1 MPDTHEPG
9 GEGEF
14 VILPDCAGALAPT
27 APGAEVLATHPSGR
41 PLLVGVL
48 HGDRL
53 LVSHAP
59 GGTVAVLGFCPVDR
73 PLLETRLAGART
85 PADLQK
91 AASGL
96 PGSHHAVVSSGG
108 TVRAWG
114 TLAHTRRLFYD
125 SGPTPVL
132 ASNRADFT
140 GVGATAL
147 DETALALRM
156 LLPGVPHPLS
166 DTTVWRGVRA
176 LPGDHFLEL
185 TPDGRARTGR
195 RWSPPEPELTRAQA
209 AVLLREA
216 LSRAVH
222 ARVETGAV
230 VSCDLSGGLDSTP
243 VAYLA
248 WQRAAR
254 LVALTLT
261 GLTSEDDDTGA
272 AVRAAGHMPG
282 ADHRLISADGLPHA
296 LEGLFDTRP
305 RHDEPFQGLQSARFL
320 ELARLARSAGSR
332 LHLTGHGGDE
342 VLTAP
347 PSYVHTLIRQHPL
360 SALKHLHGQRGLR
373 RWSVRQTW
381 QLVSDRRSYGAWLA
395 HSAQHLRSPMP
406 GQWRIPPPLWHQTL
420 RLPPWITA
428 QAAQAVADALTDA
441 ARRARPLAETR
452 TQHLALEN
460 IRTSGRIVRLVNQL
474 TAEAGVQTATP
485 YLDDHVVEI
494 CLATRPQERSSPWEF
509 KPLLR
514 EALAQTVPS
523 GMLQRSTKNDM
534 AEDVHTGLRG
544 QRRRLAS
551 LCDDSQLARLGL
563 IDAEELRQ
571 ACLAPQRPGPLP
583 AALILTLNCESWL
596 RGRASP
602 SHRTATGVTVP
613 GRPRP

>member
-14 VILPDCAGALAPT
+14 VILPDCDGVRART
-27 APGAEVLATHPSGR
+27 APGTEVLATHPSGR
-41 PLLVGVL
+41 PLIVGVL

-53 LVSHAP
+53 LVGRTP
-59 GGTVAVLGFCPVDR
+59 TGTVVLLGFCPVDR
-73 PLLETRLAGART
+73 RLLENRLAGTRT
-85 PADLQK
+85 PADMQR
-91 AASGL
+91 AVSGL
-96 PGSHHAVVSSGG
+96 PGSHHAVVSAGG

-114 TLAHTRRLFYD
+114 TLAHTRRLFY
-125 SGPTPVL
+125 GAGAQ
-132 ASNRADFT
+132 ASNRADT
-140 GVGATAL
+140 LAVGAAAL
-147 DETALALRM
+147 DETALALRL

-166 DTTVWRGVRA
+166 ETTVWQGIRS

-195 RWSPPEPELTRAQA
+195 RWSPPRPELTRAQA

-216 LSRAVH
+216 LSAAVH

-282 ADHRLISADGLPHA
+282 ADHRLIGAGGLPHA
-296 LEGLFDTRP
+296 LEGFFDTRP

-360 SALKHLHGQRGLR
+360 SALGHLYGQRGLR

-381 QLVSDRRSYGAWLA
+381 RMVSDRRPYGAWLA
-395 HSAQHLRSPMP
+395 HSARHLCSPMP
-406 GQWRIPPPLWHQTL
+406 GQWRVPPPLWHQTL

-428 QAAQAVADALTDA
+428 RAAQAVADALTDA

-460 IRTSGRIVRLVNQL
+460 IRTSGRIARLVNQL

-485 YLDDHVVEI
+485 YLDDRVVEI
-494 CLATRPQERSSPWEF
+494 CLATRPEERSSPWEF

-514 EALAQTVPS
+514 EALEPVVPR
-523 GMLQRSTKNDM
+523 GMLRRSTKNDM
-534 AEDVHTGLRG
+534 AEDVHTALRG
-544 QRRRLAS
+544 QRRRLAA
-551 LCDDSQLARLGL
+551 LCDGSLLAGMGL
-563 IDAEELRQ
+563 IDAGELRQ

-596 RGRASP
+596 RGRLSP
-602 SHRTATGVTVP
+602 TPRITAGGTVP
-613 GRPRP
+613 GGPGP

>member
-14 VILPDCAGALAPT
+14 VILPDRDGVLSPT
-27 APGAEVLATHPSGR
+27 VPGTGVLATHPSGR
-41 PLLVGVL
+41 PLIAGAL

-53 LVSHAP
+53 LVSRTPA
-59 GGTVAVLGFCPVDR
+59 GTVAVLGFCPVDR
-73 PLLETRLAGART
+73 RLLESRLAGSRT
-85 PADLQK
+85 PADMQR

-96 PGSHHAVVSSGG
+96 PGSHHVVVSSGG

-125 SGPTPVL
+125 TG
-132 ASNRADFT
+132 ARAANRADLLAA
-140 GVGATAL
+140 GATAL
-147 DETALALRM
+147 DETALALRL

-166 DTTVWRGVRA
+166 ETTVWQGVRS

-195 RWSPPEPELTRAQA
+195 RWSPPDPELTRSQA

-216 LSRAVH
+216 LSTAVH
-222 ARVETGAV
+222 ARVEAGGAV

-248 WQRAAR
+248 WQRAPR

-261 GLTSEDDDTGA
+261 GLTSEDDDTAA

-282 ADHRLISADGLPHA
+282 ADHRLIGVDGLPHA

-360 SALKHLHGQRGLR
+360 SALNHLYGQRGLR

-381 QLVSDRRSYGAWLA
+381 QLVGDRRSYGAWLA
-395 HSAQHLRSPMP
+395 HSARHLRSPMP
-406 GQWRIPPPLWHQTL
+406 GQWRVPPPLWHQAL

-428 QAAQAVADALTDA
+428 RAAQAVADALADA
-441 ARRARPLAETR
+441 ARQARPLAETR

-460 IRTSGRIVRLVNQL
+460 IRTSGRIARLVDQL
-474 TAEAGVQTATP
+474 TAEAGVHTATP
-485 YLDDHVVEI
+485 YLDDRVVEI
-494 CLATRPQERSSPWEF
+494 CLATRPEERSSPWEF

-514 EALAQTVPS
+514 EALARTVPH

-534 AEDVHTGLRG
+534 AEDVHAGLRG
-544 QRRRLAS
+544 QRRRLAA
-551 LCDDSQLARLGL
+551 LCEDSRLARMGL
-563 IDAEELRQ
+563 IDAGELRQ

-596 RGRASP
+596 RGRVSP
-602 SHRTATGVTVP
+602 TPRSIVGGTVTGGP
-613 GRPRP
+613 GP

>member
-14 VILPDCAGALAPT
+14 VVLPDCDGVRAPT
-27 APGAEVLATHPSGR
+27 APGTEVLATHPSGR
-41 PLLVGVL
+41 PLVVGVL

-53 LVSHAP
+53 LVSRTP
-59 GGTVAVLGFCPVDR
+59 TGTVAVLGFCPVDR
-73 PLLETRLAGART
+73 HLLESRLAGART
-85 PADLQK
+85 PADMQR
-91 AASGL
+91 AASSL
-96 PGSHHAVVSSGG
+96 PGSHHVVVSAGG

-125 SGPTPVL
+125 ARAL
-132 ASNRADFT
+132 ASNRADT
-140 GVGATAL
+140 LAVGATAL
-147 DETALALRM
+147 DETALALRL

-166 DTTVWRGVRA
+166 ETTVWQGVRS

-195 RWSPPEPELTRAQA
+195 RWSPPRPESTRAQT

-216 LSRAVH
+216 LRTAVH

-248 WQRAAR
+248 WQRATR

-282 ADHRLISADGLPHA
+282 ADHRLIGAGGLPHA
-296 LEGLFDTRP
+296 LEGLFDSRP

-360 SALKHLHGQRGLR
+360 SALNHLYGQRGLR

-381 QLVSDRRSYGAWLA
+381 RMVSDRRSYGAWLA
-395 HSAQHLRSPMP
+395 HSARHLRSPMP
-406 GQWRIPPPLWHQTL
+406 GQWRVPPPLWHQTL

-460 IRTSGRIVRLVNQL
+460 IRTSGRIARLVNQL

-485 YLDDHVVEI
+485 YLDDRVVEI
-494 CLATRPQERSSPWEF
+494 CLATRPEERSSPWEF

-514 EALAQTVPS
+514 EALEPAVPR

-534 AEDVHTGLRG
+534 AEDVHTALRG
-544 QRRRLAS
+544 QRHRLAA
-551 LCDDSQLARLGL
+551 LCDDSLLAGMGL
-563 IDAEELRQ
+563 IDAGELRQ

-596 RGRASP
+596 RARLSP
-602 SHRTATGVTVP
+602 RSRIAAGGTVP
-613 GRPRP
+613 GGPGP

>member
-14 VILPDCAGALAPT
+14 VILPDRDGVRAPT
-27 APGAEVLATHPSGR
+27 APGTEVLATHPSGR
-41 PLLVGVL
+41 PLIVGAL

-53 LVSHAP
+53 LVSRTPAR
-59 GGTVAVLGFCPVDR
+59 TVAVVGFCPVDR
-73 PLLETRLAGART
+73 RLLETRLAGKRT
-85 PADLQK
+85 PADIQ
-91 AASGL
+91 AAVSGL
-96 PGSHHAVVSSGG
+96 PGSHHVVVSSGG

-114 TLAHTRRLFYD
+114 TLAHTRRLFHGA
-125 SGPTPVL
+125 GPP
-132 ASNRADFT
+132 ASNRADLLAA
-140 GVGATAL
+140 GATAL
-147 DETALALRM
+147 DETALALRL

-166 DTTVWRGVRA
+166 ETTVWQGVRA

-185 TPDGRARTGR
+185 TPDGRTRTGR
-195 RWSPPEPELTRAQA
+195 RWSPPRPESTRAQA

-216 LSRAVH
+216 LSTAVQ
-222 ARVETGAV
+222 ARVEPGAV

-248 WQRAAR
+248 WQRAFR
-254 LVALTLT
+254 LVAFTLT
-261 GLTSEDDDTGA
+261 GLTSEDDDTEA

-282 ADHRLISADGLPHA
+282 ADHRLIGADALPHA
-296 LEGLFDTRP
+296 LEGLFDIRP

-347 PSYVHTLIRQHPL
+347 PSYVHTLIRQRPL
-360 SALKHLHGQRGLR
+360 SALDHLHGQRGLR

-381 QLVSDRRSYGAWLA
+381 QLVSDRRSYGTWLA
-395 HSAQHLRSPMP
+395 DSARHLCSPMP
-406 GQWRIPPPLWHQTL
+406 GQWRVPPPLWHQTL
-420 RLPPWITA
+420 RLPPWITE
-428 QAAQAVADALTDA
+428 QAAEAVADALTDA
-441 ARRARPLAETR
+441 ARHARPLAETR

-460 IRTSGRIVRLVNQL
+460 IRTSGRIARLVDQL
-474 TAEAGVQTATP
+474 TGEAGVRTATP
-485 YLDDHVVEI
+485 YLDDRVVEI
-494 CLATRPQERSSPWEF
+494 CLATRPEERSTPWEF

-514 EALAQTVPS
+514 EALERTVPR

-544 QRRRLAS
+544 RRQRLAA
-551 LCDDSQLARLGL
+551 LCEDSRLARMGL
-563 IDAEELRQ
+563 IDAGKLRQ

-596 RGRASP
+596 RGRGSP
-602 SHRTATGVTVP
+602 MPRTTAGGPVP
-613 GRPRP
+613 GGAGP

>member
-14 VILPDCAGALAPT
+14 VVLPDCDGVRAPT
-27 APGAEVLATHPSGR
+27 APGTEVLATHPSGR
-41 PLLVGVL
+41 PLVVGVL

-53 LVSHAP
+53 LVSRTP
-59 GGTVAVLGFCPVDR
+59 TGTVAVLGFCPVDR
-73 PLLETRLAGART
+73 RLLESRLAGART
-85 PADLQK
+85 PADMQR

-96 PGSHHAVVSSGG
+96 PGSHHVVVSAGG

-125 SGPTPVL
+125 ARAL
-132 ASNRADFT
+132 ASNRADT
-140 GVGATAL
+140 LAVGATAL
-147 DETALALRM
+147 DETALALRL

-166 DTTVWRGVRA
+166 ETTVWQGVRS

-195 RWSPPEPELTRAQA
+195 RWSPPRPESTRAQT

-216 LSRAVH
+216 LRTAVH

-248 WQRAAR
+248 WQRATR

-282 ADHRLISADGLPHA
+282 ADHRLIGAGGLPHA
-296 LEGLFDTRP
+296 LEGLFDGRP

-360 SALKHLHGQRGLR
+360 SALNRLYGQRGLR

-381 QLVSDRRSYGAWLA
+381 RMVSDRRPYGAWLA
-395 HSAQHLRSPMP
+395 HSARHLRSPMP
-406 GQWRIPPPLWHQTL
+406 GQWRVPPPLWHQSL

-460 IRTSGRIVRLVNQL
+460 IRTSGRIARLVNQL

-485 YLDDHVVEI
+485 YLDDRVVEI
-494 CLATRPQERSSPWEF
+494 CLATRPEERSSPWEF

-514 EALAQTVPS
+514 EALEPAVPR

-534 AEDVHTGLRG
+534 AEDVHTALRG
-544 QRRRLAS
+544 QRHRLAA
-551 LCDDSQLARLGL
+551 LCDDSLLAGMGL
-563 IDAEELRQ
+563 IDAGELRQ

-596 RGRASP
+596 RARLSP
-602 SHRTATGVTVP
+602 TPRITAGGTVP
-613 GRPRP
+613 GGPGP